1 MVKMVACTR
10 NSTYYI
16 FLHTIC
22 RESFGHSLDTLQT
35 NVRIQKISTNDI
47 GTLCHSLNQILKLS
61 EMSMST
67 RYLKCNSNV
76 ANISGTK
83 FSIRVAV
90 VAVTVLTV
98 ALIVIITV
106 VAIFCHLI
114 LFCLLK
120 YICQT
125 CGKCSSFEPS
135 RFQSSIA
142 YHPTMTLSWMWDF
155 GLWDMGS
162 FPDGYLIVHPPD
174 VLLKT
179 HSWGWKS

>member
-1 MVKMVACTR
+1 MWE
-10 NSTYYI
+10 
-16 FLHTIC
+16 C
-22 RESFGHSLDTLQT
+22 RKYQLKTHA
-35 NVRIQKISTNDI
+35 I

-61 EMSMST
+61 EMPMST
-67 RYLKCNSNV
+67 QYLKCNSNV

-83 FSIRVAV
+83 FSVRVAV

-98 ALIVIITV
+98 ALIVIIIV
-106 VAIFCHLI
+106 VTIFCHLI

-125 CGKCSSFEPS
+125 CGKCSSFKPTK
-135 RFQSSIA
+135 FQSSIA
-142 YHPTMTLSWMWDF
+142 YHPTMILSWMWDF

-162 FPDGYLIVHPPD
+162 FQDGYLIVHPPD

-179 HSWGWKS
+179 YSWGWRSW